1 MCDGVNKKK
10 HSDLDEQMFL
20 DQSRRDILLHLEKRL
35 AYHFH
40 DIHFLSTAL
49 THRSYVNENRQLDAS
64 DNERLEFLGDS
75 VLGLCISDLLI
86 KKYLRSSEGDLTKMR
101 SALVGEKNLAQLARD
116 LKIGDCLLVG
126 RGEENAGSRAR
137 DSFLANAFEAV
148 VAAVYLD
155 SCYDNVQ
162 SVVARLFEP
171 LLEEKNLSSDYFD
184 YKTALQEF
192 CQRKYKTIPI
202 YVVADSTGPEHAK
215 VFEVRVVIVNKLTE
229 IGKGT
234 SKKEAEKKA
243 AQKAWE
249 ELQDEENQ
257 P

>member
-1 MCDGVNKKK
+1 
-10 HSDLDEQMFL
+10 MFM
-20 DQSRRDILLHLEKRL
+20 DQSRRDVLLGLEERL
-35 AYHFH
+35 AYHFR
-40 DIHFLSTAL
+40 DINLLSTAL
-49 THRSYVNENRQLDAS
+49 THCSYVNENRQLDVS

-75 VLGLCISDLLI
+75 VLGLCVSDLLI
-86 KKYLRSSEGDLTKMR
+86 KKYLQSSEGDLTKIR

-126 RGEENAGSRAR
+126 HGEENAGSRAK

-155 SCYDNVQ
+155 SGYNDVQ
-162 SVVARLFEP
+162 SVVTKLFEP
-171 LLEEKNLSSDYFD
+171 LLEEKTLSFDYFD
-184 YKTALQEF
+184 YKTALQEY
-192 CQRKYKTIPI
+192 CQRQYKTIPI
-202 YVVADSTGPEHAK
+202 YVVADSSGPEHAK

-229 IGKGT
+229 IGKGM

-249 ELQDEENQ
+249 KLQDEENQ
-257 P
+257 